1 MSSVLLVN
9 LFEEGFIFYF
19 QLRHKKLLSLLP
31 YFLNSTKIVLSSNVV
46 FLLLSVQTL
55 LVELLAVK
63 IKKVKITF
71 ERHASALKLSLEF

>member
-1 MSSVLLVN
+1 MGSVLLVN

-19 QLRHKKLLSLLP
+19 QLCHKKLLSLLP

-63 IKKVKITF
+63 IKKGQNYI
-71 ERHASALKLSLEF
+71 